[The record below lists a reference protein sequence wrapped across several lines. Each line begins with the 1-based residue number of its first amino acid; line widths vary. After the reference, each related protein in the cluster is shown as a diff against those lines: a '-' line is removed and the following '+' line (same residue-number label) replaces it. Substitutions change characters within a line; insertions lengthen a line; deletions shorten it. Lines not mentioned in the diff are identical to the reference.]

1 MTHIKD
7 VGPFRIML
15 RNRVQASPPPG
26 MRQGWSEYQVWHG
39 RTIIARHE
47 TLLAAERDAEARLVG
62 VTNERSN

>member
-1 MTHIKD
+1 
-7 VGPFRIML
+7 
-15 RNRVQASPPPG
+15 